1 MMRELSVDDMLNGKA
16 NKYAL
21 AVAVA
26 KLARKIT
33 DDAELHGEI
42 LEEKPVNIAT
52 RDFVDHKY
60 KIMAPE

>member
-1 MMRELSVDDMLNGKA
+1 MRELSVDDMLNGKA

-33 DDAELHGEI
+33 DDAELHGDV
-42 LEEKPVNIAT
+42 LEEKAVNIAT
-52 RDFVDHKY
+52 KDFVEHKY
-60 KIMAPE
+60 KIVAPD